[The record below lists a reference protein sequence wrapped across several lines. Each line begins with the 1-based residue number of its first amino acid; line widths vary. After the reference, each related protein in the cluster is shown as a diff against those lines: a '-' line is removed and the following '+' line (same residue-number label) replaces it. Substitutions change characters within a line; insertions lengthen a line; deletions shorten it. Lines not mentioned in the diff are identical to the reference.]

1 MLWRSPIWCARERSR
16 RRKLST
22 QAAEAVA
29 RIDPQIEAVLGLY
42 EDVSP
47 IPTRDGPSHWPME

>member
-29 RIDPQIEAVLGLY
+29 RIDPQIEAVLELY

-47 IPTRDGPSHWPME
+47 IPTRMV